1 MLESNENITC
11 QLLEGREL
19 LNCSGTI
26 YMKDETIT
34 PDDQWFWIYLGVY
47 ICLVL
52 LAGLMSGL
60 TMGLLSLDVMS
71 LNVLQ
76 IGGKPHEKKHCK
88 RILPL
93 VKRHHLLLVTL
104 LLGNAAAVESMPLFL
119 DRISNPVT
127 AIVISVTAVLFFGE
141 VIPQA
146 ICTRYGL
153 AIGSYMSPL
162 VYLIIAITF
171 PVSWPIS
178 KLLDCLLGTEHGT
191 FFRRAELKALVEFHK
206 TEQVEANEEPL
217 SPDEA
222 LIIQGALSMTDKFV
236 KQICTPKEYI
246 FFVKLSA
253 KLDSQLMDKIIKRGH
268 SRIPVLDEE
277 KDKFVGMLLVKNLIK
292 IDPEKQLLVRD
303 VFNAGYKR
311 TIYAVTGDTMLY
323 DCLNLFQSTKSH
335 LFIVVSHQF
344 GLSDNQAKPL
354 DSSCDLFIGIVT
366 LEDVIEELIQ
376 EEIIDETDVYIDIS
390 KKVKVAKARARKN
403 TSSKG
408 YGPSSSSMSH
418 SKIFVHDEKKPLLHE

>member
-1 MLESNENITC
+1 MMESTENITC
-11 QLLEGREL
+11 QFLEGGEV
-19 LNCSGTI
+19 LNCSGTL
-26 YMKDETIT
+26 YMKDETIK
-34 PDDQWFWIYLGVY
+34 PDDQLFWIYLGVY
-47 ICLVL
+47 IGLVL
-52 LAGLMSGL
+52 IAGLMSGL

-76 IGGKPHEKKHCK
+76 VGGKPHEIKHAK

-93 VKRHHLLLVTL
+93 VKKHHLLLVTL
-104 LLGNAAAVESMPLFL
+104 LLANAAAVESMPLFL

-127 AIVISVTAVLFFGE
+127 AIVISVTAVLLFGE

-153 AIGSYMSPL
+153 AIGSYLSPFVYFL
-162 VYLIIAITF
+162 VGITF
-171 PVSWPIS
+171 PISWPIS

-222 LIIQGALSMTDKFV
+222 MIIQGALSMTDKFV

-246 FFVKLSA
+246 FYIS
-253 KLDSQLMDKIIKRGH
+253 LDSTLNSELMDKIIKRGH
-268 SRIPVLDEE
+268 SRIPVLDKENE
-277 KDKFVGMLLVKNLIK
+277 KFVGMLLVKNLIK
-292 IDPEKQLLVRD
+292 IDPDKNLLVRD
-303 VFNAGYKR
+303 VFNSGYKR

-323 DCLNLFQSTKSH
+323 DCLNLFQATKSH

-344 GLSDNQAKPL
+344 GLADNQAKPL
-354 DSSCDLFIGIVT
+354 DSTCDLFIGIVT

-376 EEIIDETDVYIDIS
+376 EEIIDETDVYVDIS
-390 KKVKVAKARARKN
+390 KKVKVAKARARKRTASKTFGH
-403 TSSKG
+403 TSS
-408 YGPSSSSMSH
+408 SQSQANV
-418 SKIFVHDEKKPLLHE
+418 FVHDENLPLLKD